1 MMDIKT
7 KRVVINVRNMK
18 GCENMAYIP
27 TEVKELIHEYMTKY
41 GKRPA
46 PFNYDEWD
54 NFKEYKEYLKK
65 ELNK

>member
-1 MMDIKT
+1 MI
-7 KRVVINVRNMK
+7 
-18 GCENMAYIP
+18 IP
-27 TEVKELIHEYMTKY
+27 DDVKKLIHEYIDKY

-54 NFKEYKEYLKK
+54 SFDQYREYLEK